1 MAAFFNKGFGRKRE
15 SAASDRIP
23 PGQYETHDF
32 PVLSAGPTP
41 RISLPNWTF
50 TMEGLV
56 ETPVQWTWE
65 QFNALPQQSFTKD
78 IHCVTKWSRLDTQWE
93 GVSFDTLL
101 EHVTLLPEVRYV
113 MAYSYGGYTTKVPL
127 DDLRNDKAF
136 IGLRFGGQ
144 PLTPEHGGPARLVVP
159 HLYFWKSAKW
169 INRLRFMDEDEPGF
183 WERGGYSMYG
193 DPWKEQRYRTD
204 DPNSTW

>member
-23 PGQYETHDF
+23 PGQYETHNF

-101 EHVTLLPEVRYV
+101 EHVTLLP
-113 MAYSYGGYTTKVPL
+113 
-127 DDLRNDKAF
+127 
-136 IGLRFGGQ
+136 
-144 PLTPEHGGPARLVVP
+144 
-159 HLYFWKSAKW
+159 
-169 INRLRFMDEDEPGF
+169 
-183 WERGGYSMYG
+183 
-193 DPWKEQRYRTD
+193 
-204 DPNSTW
+204 